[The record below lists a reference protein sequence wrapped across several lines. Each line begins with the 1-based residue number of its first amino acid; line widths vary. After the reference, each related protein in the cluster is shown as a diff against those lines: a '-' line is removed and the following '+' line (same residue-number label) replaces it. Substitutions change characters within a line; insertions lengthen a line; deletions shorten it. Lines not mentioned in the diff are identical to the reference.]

1 MISEISR
8 RFNVNLNIVLANV
21 DIIQDSP
28 LGEIIVVM
36 KGEGKNISDAIDFL
50 RTQNVRAFE
59 LQE

>member
-1 MISEISR
+1 MGNKDNTL
-8 RFNVNLNIVLANV
+8 FYCLAVIVLF
-21 DIIQDSP
+21 I
-28 LGEIIVVM
+28 IIVVM